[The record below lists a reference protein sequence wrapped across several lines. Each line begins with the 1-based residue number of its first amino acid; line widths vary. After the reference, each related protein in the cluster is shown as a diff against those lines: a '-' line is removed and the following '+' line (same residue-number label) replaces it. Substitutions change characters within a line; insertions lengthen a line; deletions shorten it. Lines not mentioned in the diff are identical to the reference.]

1 MNAAQILTLFAYLA
15 AAVSVWIVLT
25 DYRRERDE

>member
-1 MNAAQILTLFAYLA
+1 MNAALLLTVFAYLA

-25 DYRRERDE
+25 DFRRERDE